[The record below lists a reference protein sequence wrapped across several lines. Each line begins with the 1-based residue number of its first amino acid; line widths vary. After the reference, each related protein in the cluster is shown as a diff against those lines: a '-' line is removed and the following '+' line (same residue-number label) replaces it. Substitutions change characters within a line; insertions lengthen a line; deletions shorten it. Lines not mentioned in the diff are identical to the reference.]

1 MQEYDFKK
9 IEKKWQKRWDDKKIF
24 EVKEGNGEKFYC
36 LEMFPYPSSS
46 GLHIGHAF
54 NYTIGDIYSRFKR
67 MQGFNVLHP
76 MGYDSFGLPAENAA
90 IKSHADPKQYT
101 ETAIENF
108 VKQQRLLGLS
118 YDWTRILM
126 THKPEYYK
134 WNQFFFLKLFEKGL
148 VYKKMSPVN
157 WCPKCNTVLANE
169 QVVNGCCWRHS
180 DTEVEIKQ
188 LEQWF
193 IKTTEYAEE
202 LLEMAEKLN
211 WPEPI
216 KVMQKNWIGR
226 SEGAEIYFK
235 IIHGD
240 YEEKGSEGLFDNW
253 PVFTTRLDTIYGI
266 TFLVVSAQH
275 PRLMELVTD
284 DQEKEVAKF
293 LKKMKSFK
301 QEDID
306 KMEKEGV
313 FTGSY
318 AINPITKD
326 RVPIYAGNFV
336 IADYGSGM
344 VMAVPA
350 HDKRD
355 FDFAVRYNI
364 PMKAVIEPKDAE
376 IYERNGQLA
385 SAYEGDGELI
395 NSGEFTG
402 LENKKAIKEI
412 IKYLEKK
419 KLGKKQIQF
428 KMRDWLISRQRYWGT
443 PIPIIY
449 CDDCGMVSVPEK
461 SLPVL
466 LPEKVKF
473 GIGNPLETNKDFVNV
488 KCPKCG
494 KKARRETDTMD
505 TFFDSSWYFMR
516 FCDSKNTKKPF
527 EFEKMNYWMP
537 VDFYTGGAEHAV
549 MHLMYAR
556 FFTKALRDLDFVETD
571 EPFTRLFNQGMIHG
585 EDGFVMSKSRGNVVN
600 PLDMIEKYGAD
611 ALRLALISFSSPD
624 KDTNWDEN
632 VLNGNF
638 KFIKKVFFYFDSAK
652 DFTKTDER
660 TESKLNKSIKNITGF
675 IENLK
680 YNYAIIELR
689 SLFNSLP
696 EKTSRDVLEKFL
708 KLLQPFCPHIA
719 EEFWEKLGN
728 KEFISTAKWPQFEEN
743 KINENLER
751 DEKNLEKLAEDIN
764 SIQNLFSKENKKA
777 ETVYIYVIPNEK
789 KLLEDSIEMLEKKTK
804 LKVKV
809 YLVNDKN
816 KYDPQEKSRRAKP
829 GKPAL
834 YLE

>member
-1 MQEYDFKK
+1 MGEYDFKK
-9 IEKKWQKRWDDKKIF
+9 IEKKWQKRWEDKKIF
-24 EVKEGNGEKFYC
+24 EVKEGKGEKFYC

-54 NYTIGDIYSRFKR
+54 NYTIGDVYSRFKK

-90 IKSHADPKQYT
+90 IKSHEDPKKYT
-101 ETAIENF
+101 ETAINNF
-108 VKQQRLLGLS
+108 IKQQRLLGLS
-118 YDWTRILM
+118 YDWTRVLM

-148 VYKKMSPVN
+148 VYKKKAPVN
-157 WCPKCNTVLANE
+157 WCSKCNTVLANE
-169 QVVNGCCWRHS
+169 QVVNGCCWRHPES
-180 DTEVEIKQ
+180 EVEIKQ

-226 SEGAEIYFK
+226 SEGAEIYFQ

-240 YEEKGSEGLFDNW
+240 YGEKDSEGLFDNW
-253 PVFTTRLDTIYGI
+253 PVFTTRPDTIYGV

-275 PRLMELVTD
+275 PRLIELVTD

-293 LKKMKSFK
+293 LKKLKSFK

-326 RVPIYAGNFV
+326 KVPIYAGNFV

-364 PMKAVIEPKDAE
+364 PMKVVIEPKDAE
-376 IYERNGQLA
+376 VYERNGQLE
-385 SAYEGDGELI
+385 SAYEGDGELM
-395 NSGEFTG
+395 NSGEFNG
-402 LENKKAIKEI
+402 MENKKAMREI
-412 IKYLEKK
+412 VKYLEKK
-419 KLGKKQIQF
+419 KLGKRQVQF

-449 CDDCGMVSVPEK
+449 CDDCGMVSIPEK
-461 SLPVL
+461 NFPVL

-488 KCPKCG
+488 KCPNCG

-505 TFFDSSWYFMR
+505 TFFDLSWYFLR
-516 FCDSKNTKKPF
+516 FCDSTNSKKPF
-527 EFEKMNYWMP
+527 EFEKINYWMP
-537 VDFYTGGAEHAV
+537 VDFYTGGVEHAV

-556 FFTKALRDLDFVETD
+556 FFTKALRDLDFIETD

-611 ALRLALISFSSPD
+611 ALRLALVSFSSPD

-638 KFIKKVFFYFDSAK
+638 KFIRKVFFYFDNMKGFSK
-652 DFTKTDER
+652 IDEK
-660 TESKLNKSIKNITGF
+660 TESKLNKCTIPRI
-675 IENLK
+675 
-680 YNYAIIELR
+680 AR
-689 SLFNSLP
+689 SMN
-696 EKTSRDVLEKFL
+696 KT
-708 KLLQPFCPHIA
+708 
-719 EEFWEKLGN
+719 
-728 KEFISTAKWPQFEEN
+728 
-743 KINENLER
+743 
-751 DEKNLEKLAEDIN
+751 
-764 SIQNLFSKENKKA
+764 
-777 ETVYIYVIPNEK
+777 
-789 KLLEDSIEMLEKKTK
+789 
-804 LKVKV
+804 
-809 YLVNDKN
+809 
-816 KYDPQEKSRRAKP
+816 
-829 GKPAL
+829 
-834 YLE
+834 